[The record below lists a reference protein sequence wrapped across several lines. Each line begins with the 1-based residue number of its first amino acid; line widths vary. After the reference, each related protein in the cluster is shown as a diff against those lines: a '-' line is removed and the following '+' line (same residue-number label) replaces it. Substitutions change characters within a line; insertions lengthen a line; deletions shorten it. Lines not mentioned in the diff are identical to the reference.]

1 MPVRAIL
8 FDLDGTLIDQ
18 FQAIHSAFSQVIKE
32 MGFPSP
38 SFDEVKKAVGG
49 ASEMTMAK
57 LIGSPHAKEAVR
69 KLRPIF
75 EKEMFN
81 GLIALPGAF
90 EVLKYCRDNK
100 IKTAVLTNKH
110 GPHARSACD
119 HLGFSPYLEFTLGA
133 NDTEWKKPDRN
144 LTQLALKRI
153 GEDRNNSIYV
163 GDSPYDYKTA
173 ENAGMRCLLVSTGT
187 HSEKDLLNECTST
200 VAPSM
205 PILLEKHIKPLI
217 EKPFS
222 DLSKS

>member
-18 FQAIHSAFSQVIKE
+18 FQAIHSAFSEVIKQ

-49 ASEMTMAK
+49 ASEMTMTK
-57 LIGSPHAKEAVR
+57 LIGSQYAKEAVR
-69 KLRPIF
+69 RLRPIF

-81 GLIALPGAF
+81 GLIALPGAL
-90 EVLKYCRDNK
+90 EILKYCRDNK
-100 IKTAVLTNKH
+100 IRTAVLTNKH
-110 GPHARSACD
+110 GPHARAACD
-119 HLGFSPYLEFTLGA
+119 HLGFSPYLEYILGA
-133 NDTEWKKPDRN
+133 DDTEWKKPDRK
-144 LTQLALKRI
+144 LTELALNKI
-153 GEDRNNSIYV
+153 GYDRDNAIYV

-200 VAPSM
+200 VAPNL
-205 PILLEKHIKPLI
+205 PTLLKRYIKPMI
-217 EKPFS
+217 
-222 DLSKS
+222 

>member
-18 FQAIHSAFSQVIKE
+18 FQAIHSAFSEVIKQ

-57 LIGSPHAKEAVR
+57 LIGSQYAKEAVHR
-69 KLRPIF
+69 LRPIF

-81 GLIALPGAF
+81 GLIALPGAL
-90 EVLKYCRDNK
+90 EILKYCKDNK

-110 GPHARSACD
+110 GPHARMVCD
-119 HLGFSPYLEFTLGA
+119 HLGFSPYLEYILGA
-133 NDTEWKKPDRN
+133 NDTEWKKPDRH
-144 LTQLALKRI
+144 LTQLALNKI
-153 GEDRNNSIYV
+153 GHDRDNTIYV

-187 HSEKDLLNECTST
+187 HGEKDLLNECAST
-200 VAPSM
+200 VAPDL
-205 PILLEKHIKPLI
+205 PTLLKRYIKPMI
-217 EKPFS
+217 EHPFS
-222 DLSKS
+222 RFE